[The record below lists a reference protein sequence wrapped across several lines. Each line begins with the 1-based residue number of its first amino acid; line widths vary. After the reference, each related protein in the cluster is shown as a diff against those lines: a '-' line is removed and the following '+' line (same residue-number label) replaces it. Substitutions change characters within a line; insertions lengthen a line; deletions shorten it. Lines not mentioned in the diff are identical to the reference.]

1 MQTLRLL
8 PVVLSTLVLGAHLF
22 RAGAPLA
29 VALGAALLPAILI
42 SGRPLAVRAVQVVL
56 VAGAV
61 EWLRT
66 LALLVAARRA
76 AGLPY
81 LRLALILGAV
91 AAASALAA
99 WSLESWRRRRAAR
112 RATLRAAEAAA

>member
-1 MQTLRLL
+1 MQTFRLL
-8 PVVLSTLVLGAHLF
+8 LVALSTLALAAHLF

-29 VALGAALLPAILI
+29 VALGVALLPAILI
-42 SGRPLAVRAVQVVL
+42 GGRPLAVRAVQAVL

-76 AGLPY
+76 ADLPY

-99 WSLESWRRRRAAR
+99 RSLESWRRRRAAR
-112 RATLRAAEAAA
+112 RAAPRAAEAAA